1 VVARTYVL
9 WAVAETIDRAVE
21 ALSTRNNC
29 LVTGK
34 KRKKLSQLQ
43 ALAPCV
49 SFRGTAG
56 SARDENAMPCLA
68 PFRGRRRS
76 PWCVCGSP
84 RRHAGGDLA
93 FPRHPPF
100 HMAVGLDA
108 RWPRSRTMCPVRCR
122 PSFDRSPTLAAR
134 ATVIDGVAVAYGRTP
149 SRARS
154 RAFPCVACVPVAVAA
169 RYGRV
174 SYWPFFR
181 CTAKAPVRRLNSSR
195 PVATSLSPRS
205 RATATGRSVV
215 LTAGD
220 DDDELGCRSIRSD
233 PFPARPTRRW
243 TTPGTTTLRGGG
255 ACMAGKTARRRTSR
269 GEVM

>member
-1 VVARTYVL
+1 MVCVWIAP
-9 WAVAETIDRAVE
+9 A
-21 ALSTRNNC
+21 TRRWRFSFPSPPAFPHGC
-29 LVTGK
+29 RIG
-34 KRKKLSQLQ
+34 R
-43 ALAPCV
+43 ALATFANDVP
-49 SFRGTAG
+49 G
-56 SARDENAMPCLA
+56 
-68 PFRGRRRS
+68 
-76 PWCVCGSP
+76 
-84 RRHAGGDLA
+84 
-93 FPRHPPF
+93 
-100 HMAVGLDA
+100 AVPTL
-108 RWPRSRTMCPVRCR
+108 
-122 PSFDRSPTLAAR
+122 FDRSPTLAAR

>member
-1 VVARTYVL
+1 M
-9 WAVAETIDRAVE
+9 
-21 ALSTRNNC
+21 TRM
-29 LVTGK
+29 
-34 KRKKLSQLQ
+34 R
-43 ALAPCV
+43 
-49 SFRGTAG
+49 
-56 SARDENAMPCLA
+56 CLA
-68 PFRGRRRS
+68 WRLFGGVADLRG
-76 PWCVCGSP
+76 VCGSP
-84 RRHAGGDLA
+84 RRHAGGDSGEW
-93 FPRHPPF
+93 R
-100 HMAVGLDA
+100 GGG
-108 RWPRSRTMCPVRCR
+108 PVRGL
-122 PSFDRSPTLAAR
+122 PDIFPHHHSAAMPF
-134 ATVIDGVAVAYGRTP
+134 APVAYGRTP